1 MSSAPTSSAAVSS
14 AATSAATPH
23 RPVDLVHLARQT
35 FGNKDLEIEVLFLFL
50 RQSALMMQRLD
61 AAVDDQSW
69 REAAHT
75 VRSSALGIGA
85 WQVAEAAASVEKLC
99 AERESDAA
107 KRAMLVLDGAVAE
120 ANSFIRAVV
129 AA

>member
-1 MSSAPTSSAAVSS
+1 MSSTPMSFAPGSE
-14 AATSAATPH
+14 ATLD

-99 AERESDAA
+99 TERESDAA
-107 KRAMLVLDGAVAE
+107 KRAMLALDGAVAE